1 VLVTDVKKDS
11 EADKA
16 GLEAGDLI
24 MAVSG
29 QATSSTGQLR
39 NRIAFRNIGETLS
52 LEVLRDGRTL
62 TIEVDVGESAGWA
75 SRTEHPLLQN
85 VTLEPNP
92 DGAGVL
98 IQALAPN
105 SMAAANGLRSG
116 DVLLS
121 VNRMRVS
128 SVQDIAQ
135 VLEQNEDPVLLQV
148 ERGGGVFFLVIH

>member
-1 VLVTDVKKDS
+1 
-11 EADKA
+11 
-16 GLEAGDLI
+16 
-24 MAVSG
+24 
-29 QATSSTGQLR
+29 
-39 NRIAFRNIGETLS
+39 
-52 LEVLRDGRTL
+52 
-62 TIEVDVGESAGWA
+62 
-75 SRTEHPLLQN
+75 
-85 VTLEPNP
+85 
-92 DGAGVL
+92 VL